1 MSEAD
6 GKHAGTAA
14 GIQQL
19 AGPVETRLLR
29 QDGFELGCI
38 RWTTVPIVGSRAE
51 VDGRVVRHRTSI
63 PASHLHHSCDRPA
76 ASRTRTRPR
85 PASKTTRTTPTSARR
100 TRLIQSHSRPRA
112 EEDRGR
118 SSCATMT
125 QHSPRPRY
133 STAVGQDKDPRPR
146 SGVSKHT
153 SPRAGVH
160 YPNGLHPTILLVGF
174 PRTPL
179 TRISQVGTMRQSGKA
194 AH

>member
-63 PASHLHHSCDRPA
+63 PASHP
-76 ASRTRTRPR
+76 RTFRELEPRT
-85 PASKTTRTTPTSARR
+85 KFGEHV
-100 TRLIQSHSRPRA
+100 LG
-112 EEDRGR
+112 E
-118 SSCATMT
+118 
-125 QHSPRPRY
+125 
-133 STAVGQDKDPRPR
+133 
-146 SGVSKHT
+146 
-153 SPRAGVH
+153 
-160 YPNGLHPTILLVGF
+160 LL
-174 PRTPL
+174 RTPL
-179 TRISQVGTMRQSGKA
+179 VRSSENSPSTHSA
-194 AH
+194 E